1 MLLRSLHLEVQY
13 EASELIKDLMRY
25 DVQLAVLKGL
35 VALLKP
41 SKEDIQA
48 DKPEILSDP
57 TMPDFGAP
65 LSVYVQQA
73 AACKV
78 IRILAQQSPEVA
90 ESLVQVCEI

>member
-48 DKPEILSDP
+48 DKPEILSGMLLLRCYTIAVHGRFLAIRD
-57 TMPDFGAP
+57 
-65 LSVYVQQA
+65 
-73 AACKV
+73 AC
-78 IRILAQQSPEVA
+78 IACRRFS
-90 ESLVQVCEI
+90 

>member
-48 DKPEILSDP
+48 DKPEILSGMLLLRCYTIAVHARSFSNHKGDKGC
-57 TMPDFGAP
+57 MHCM
-65 LSVYVQQA
+65 Q
-73 AACKV
+73 KV
-78 IRILAQQSPEVA
+78 F
-90 ESLVQVCEI
+90 LVLNRAIVG